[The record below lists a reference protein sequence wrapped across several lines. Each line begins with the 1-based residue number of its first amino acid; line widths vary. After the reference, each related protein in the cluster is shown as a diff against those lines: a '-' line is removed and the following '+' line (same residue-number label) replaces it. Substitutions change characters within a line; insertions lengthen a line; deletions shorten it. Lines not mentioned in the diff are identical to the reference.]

1 MNRPENAR
9 RQCTVRGW
17 ILCTVAAAILL
28 APCAEADAQSRD
40 PLRDSVLM
48 QALRD
53 ELKRSTEQLRMEGLE
68 KPYFVAYTVRHRRR
82 MQASAT
88 FGSLLASWENE
99 GRLLDVEVRVG
110 SPSFDNTNLER
121 GPFQLFSL
129 GAVAFLPSEDDY
141 RELRREIWLATDSAY
156 KEALEALARK
166 RATLQTQTRTEDTA
180 DFTTEEPLSLVGQPT
195 PEPPRLEELESIARA
210 LSGSFRDMPDVFES
224 SVTAA
229 FRDQTTFYV
238 NSEGSTFVRHD
249 PAASVVVHAQTQAN
263 DGTPLQDFLT
273 AKGPSWSGVGDL
285 ESLQKEVHAM
295 GASLAARRSAQT
307 IDRYNGPVLFE
318 GQAAAELVAEVLLP
332 RLVGIRRT
340 SNPFLDRLGARVLP
354 RFLSIRDDPTLS
366 GDGLAGSYEIDDDA
380 VPARSKV
387 IVENGFLRTLLTTRS
402 PIPGIERST
411 GNRRGRGPQ
420 ASNLLLES
428 TGSLSD
434 EALRNEF
441 MAFVEERGADYGI
454 VVKRLGR
461 SGGTADRRSSVADLL
476 GRRGQQSR
484 GMPVQV
490 AYKVYPDGREEL
502 LAKAELVAV
511 TEAAFKDIT
520 ATSMA
525 TTLYNFAPGSPG
537 RFLTG
542 NEHLVSISTPDL
554 LFEEMT
560 LKRPGGHLPDLPTT
574 KHPYFDN

>member
-1 MNRPENAR
+1 MNGPGHDR
-9 RQCTVRGW
+9 RECTAWRW
-17 ILCTVAAAILL
+17 ILCAATAAILL
-28 APCAEADAQSRD
+28 APFAEAEAQSRD

-53 ELKRSTEQLRMEGLE
+53 ELKRSTEQLQMEGLE

-110 SPSFDNTNLER
+110 SPSFDNTNFGR
-121 GPFQLFSL
+121 RPFQILSL
-129 GAVAFLPSEDDY
+129 GTVAFLPLEDDY

-156 KEALEALARK
+156 KEALEALAQK

-180 DFTTEEPLSLVGQPT
+180 DFTTEEPLSLVGEPT
-195 PEPPRLEELESIARA
+195 PAPPRLEELESVARA
-210 LSGSFRDMPDVFES
+210 LSGSFRGMPDVFES
-224 SVTAA
+224 SATAA

-263 DGTPLQDFLT
+263 DGAPLQDFLS
-273 AKGPSWSGVGDL
+273 AKGPSWPGIGDL
-285 ESLQKEVHAM
+285 ESLQEQVQAM

-332 RLVGIRRT
+332 KLVGNRQT
-340 SNPFLDRLGARVLP
+340 PNSFLDRLGARVLP

-366 GDGLAGSYEIDDDA
+366 GGGFAGSYEVDDDA
-380 VPARSKV
+380 VAARSKV

-402 PIPGIERST
+402 PIPGVERST

-420 ASNLLLES
+420 ASNLLVAS

-434 EALRNEF
+434 EALRDEF

-461 SGGTADRRSSVADLL
+461 SGDAPDRMSSVANLL
-476 GRRGQQSR
+476 GRRGQQSP
-484 GMPVQV
+484 GVPVQV

-511 TEAAFKDIT
+511 TEAVFRDIT
-520 ATSMA
+520 ATSVA
-525 TTLYNFAPGSPG
+525 STLYNFAPGSPG
-537 RFLTG
+537 HFLTG
-542 NEHLVSISTPDL
+542 NENLVTISTPDL